1 MSNQPLQNGHGKTGQ
16 RRNDRGKKWRRES
29 GTSLIL
35 GTASMIFL
43 IPMVGLAVDTG
54 FLYSAKARLQASVDG
69 ASLAAARALNL
80 GATLQSQQ
88 AAAAQNALN
97 WFYANFPS
105 AAWATTGTSMSITGE
120 TNSAAGF
127 GAAGQSVHIYPDATN
142 PQLDH
147 VDVIATTTVP
157 TWFMRWFGYNT
168 LTISATGKATRR
180 AVVMMLVLDRSGSM
194 CTVGGVTNQPCTK
207 ADSTTPCAA
216 MITAAKQFVGQFA
229 PGRDY
234 IGLVSF
240 STVGYVSSIPTT
252 NFQATLGYS
261 NSSGTANGAIDNLT
275 CWHGT
280 NTPLGISM
288 AYQSLYQT
296 GLPGALNII
305 TLETDGLPNSATV
318 NLWDNTNT
326 VAGLTNSSN
335 CTDTA
340 GKKMNSSPTP
350 GFGSA
355 AVVPTWGRTTIPG
368 LTLNAAPF
376 ATVAGYYSN
385 IGNGMIGTVASSDP
399 QASGNN
405 NGNTMSLFFNY
416 WNTNGATA
424 QSPQSTGTGADPY
437 NSNAAENA
445 PGCSFNGSIVNSTNP
460 GDIKWWPSQDVFG
473 NSLNPANAY
482 MTVTTDAQG
491 HLVNSTLS
499 PPNNWQNWHNGIVNA
514 TDNSAY
520 RARGNATIPAYVFAI
535 LLEGNT
541 TSPMDYHLMQRL
553 ANDPNADQFN
563 ATPKYSACPSCA
575 TAGQYTGMFVDSPNQ
590 STLNSAFLQ
599 VSSQILRLNQ

>member
-1 MSNQPLQNGHGKTGQ
+1 MNKKH
-16 RRNDRGKKWRRES
+16 RGNHRGES
-29 GTSLIL
+29 GTALIL

-54 FLYSAKARLQASVDG
+54 FLYSAKSKLQASVDG

-80 GATLQSQQ
+80 GITLQSQQ
-88 AAAAQNALN
+88 STAAQNAVN
-97 WFYANFPS
+97 WFYANFPA
-105 AAWATTGTSMSITGE
+105 AAWASTGTVMTIAGA
-120 TNSAAGF
+120 TNNASGF
-127 GAAGQSVHIYPDATN
+127 SSPSVNIFPDASN

-147 VDVIATTTVP
+147 VNVTASTNVP
-157 TWFMRWFGYNT
+157 TWFMRWFGYST
-168 LTISATGKATRR
+168 LNISATGNATRR

-194 CTVGGVTNQPCTK
+194 CTVGGTTNQPCTK
-207 ADSTTPCAA
+207 ANTTYPCAS

-252 NFQATLGYS
+252 NFQTVLGYS

-275 CWHGT
+275 CYHGT
-280 NTPLGISM
+280 NTALGISM
-288 AYQSLYQT
+288 AYQSIYQT

-305 TLETDGLPNSATV
+305 TLETDGLPNSLTV
-318 NLWDNTNT
+318 NLWDSTNLA
-326 VAGLTNSSN
+326 VGLTNTSN

-340 GKKMNSSPTP
+340 GKTTHSSPTA
-350 GFGSA
+350 GFGSS
-355 AVVPTWGRTTIPG
+355 AVIPTWGRTTSPG
-368 LTLNAAPF
+368 LALNAAPF
-376 ATVAGYYSN
+376 ATTAGYYSN
-385 IGNGMIGTVASSDP
+385 LPTGMIGTAASSDP
-399 QASGNN
+399 AASGNN
-405 NGNTMSLFFNY
+405 NSNTISTFFNY
-416 WNTNGATA
+416 WNTTGVA
-424 QSPQSTGTGADPY
+424 QNSPQNPQSTGTGSDPY
-437 NSNAAENA
+437 YSGSADVS
-445 PGCSFNGSIVNSTNP
+445 PGCPWAGGATSSTNP
-460 GDIKWWPSQDVFG
+460 SDIKWWPSKDVFG

-482 MTVTTDAQG
+482 MAVTTDAQG
-491 HLVNSTLS
+491 HIVNSTLS
-499 PPNNWQNWHNGIVNA
+499 PPNNWQNWHNGVVNA

-541 TSPMDYHLMQRL
+541 TSPMDYHLMQRI
-553 ANDPNADQFN
+553 ANDPAADQFN
-563 ATPKYSACPSCA
+563 ATPKYPACAACA